1 MRPGG
6 YYPSGLVRRVAAM
19 IYLDTHVVAWLYAGL
34 VTHLNPALMQ
44 LINKGSLL
52 ISPMVVL
59 ELEYLFETGRT
70 SDSGQTVYQDLRKRI
85 GLRICG
91 RAFEEVIFLAE
102 RQKWT
107 RDPFDRIIVAQAALE
122 SNILVTKDRL
132 IRKHYPNALWKKDR

>member
-1 MRPGG
+1 MQHGG
-6 YYPSGLVRRVAAM
+6 YRPSGLVWRVAAM
-19 IYLDTHVVAWLYAGL
+19 IYLDTHVVAWLYAGF
-34 VTHLNPALMQ
+34 VDHLNSALMQ
-44 LINKGSLL
+44 LINKESLL

-70 SDSGQTVYQDLRKRI
+70 SDSGQAVYQDLRNRI
-85 GLRICG
+85 GLGICG
-91 RAFEEVIFLAE
+91 KAFEEIISLAE